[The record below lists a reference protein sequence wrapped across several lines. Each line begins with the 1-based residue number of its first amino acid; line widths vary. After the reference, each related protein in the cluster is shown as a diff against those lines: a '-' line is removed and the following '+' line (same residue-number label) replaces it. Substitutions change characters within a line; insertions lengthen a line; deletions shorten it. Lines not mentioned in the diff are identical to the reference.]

1 VTPTEGGATQAGEID
16 KALKPWRQGDC
27 VVGEQWFVHRF
38 APTEPLTPES
48 VELADGELDLVEV
61 PVRGLVLLSQSCDV
75 VRSAHQSPFLEVA
88 PLVMVSE

>member
-1 VTPTEGGATQAGEID
+1 VTPTEGGATQGND
-16 KALKPWRQGDC
+16 VDQALEPWRQGDC

-61 PVRGLVLLSQSCDV
+61 PRRQVC
-75 VRSAHQSPFLEVA
+75 A
-88 PLVMVSE
+88 PAAVP